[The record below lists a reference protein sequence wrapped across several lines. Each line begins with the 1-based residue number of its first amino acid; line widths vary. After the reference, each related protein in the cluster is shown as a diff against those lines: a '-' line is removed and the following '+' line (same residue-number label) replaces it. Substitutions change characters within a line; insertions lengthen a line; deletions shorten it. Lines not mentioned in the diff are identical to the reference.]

1 MPGPDLTPDEIAEG
15 RRKAAAKRTPE
26 QQAVMDG
33 YVADHK
39 SRPATTMSHD
49 EQVADLARRAKASR
63 AKRIGDLAVA
73 RGAWTQAT
81 FDPDRDPDS
90 DVAKG
95 ITEYRA
101 ETQDMIRRKD
111 QQALRQTGSTGAD
124 QSAQAVSRVGHAI
137 HTTIADNAGSAK
149 AVDEALGGPVLQT
162 GEAIGLAM
170 DAQGAISARRDGA
183 RQDTA
188 RRSKAQASAT
198 HAEGHDALE
207 DMRASRTGPGQ
218 YAEGTALAA
227 GAAAGRTVMAHNR
240 ARRDALAAGQGTLKP
255 MSVDH
260 SVGEAVPIP
269 VEDGTVIDASLGD
282 QARAHKDALK
292 EKWSAEETELQD
304 AAKKRKGGWFT
315 KADPEPEWEDRMAAN
330 AEERKSLTAANKEV
344 DASAGK
350 RREYLNVNTKGYKFG
365 LTKDEADVYHPARD
379 AYKAANES
387 IDEKHQAH
395 VAGIQSQLDE
405 LTQQGLAQKHA
416 DRHRSGKENVF
427 GRPAKEEFSKK
438 NHLIAA
444 ERDLTELRTKQTESI
459 NLQVAR
465 LKGQHK
471 DALKSGSKIEQQRL
485 ADQIAHHENLAAQSR
500 KKGSSFVAQ
509 GIAGVDADALHR
521 AMDRAQR
528 LRMEKTTGLTAD
540 QQKQHAGLRAQLDQA
555 TANPEAGADPKD
567 IQTRDEHQDTVDHYR
582 FIKTHGMTP
591 DEHDQRLENEQRILE
606 LKKEEKTGLS
616 TDESARLDDIA
627 HQRQVNKGLV
637 KRSRAFAAKHAGET
651 VWQGRAGG
659 VGTSYR
665 EDRAETSDADA
676 RAERINA
683 GARTAHRVGT
693 VMNADLDDSRAAM
706 ESGDLEHARN
716 IAASRAVQ
724 NIADVA
730 SSAAGGPAIGTT
742 VQTTGKVVQAGADIV
757 GGLTREGADNAK
769 FARHARAMTQ
779 GSDSRTDRFH
789 QVQNAVIDFHGG
801 DDGAFEGGVKKGARQ
816 LLGMGREAFG
826 SDISSGL
833 SDAVSSSGAVN
844 AIADAGASL
853 ASHAQPVADTVAE
866 TAGDVVDHVQNGAHE
881 VLDSAHG
888 AISAAA
894 EHLPESGIGTDLG
907 VGAAVGDL
915 VQGGHDALAAQVDEA
930 GDTARGA
937 ISDNLEGLSD
947 RAHDAVTEQA
957 ASTTEDLVE
966 GGFDKADE
974 ALTDHP
980 EEPEV
985 IGASVG
991 PKATPEPSPEPDVPS
1006 PGPEPTPE
1014 PDVPS
1019 PGPEPSPG
1027 PTPGPAPAI
1036 VHDLDAD
1043 RPAHLPFDVRHG
1055 AGMPA
1060 KLPWWKRMWNSVKR
1074 GARAVRRGIS
1084 SAGRRIRSWFS

>member
-1 MPGPDLTPDEIAEG
+1 MPGPALTSDDGTEA
-15 RRKAAAKRTPE
+15 RRLRAAKRTPE
-26 QQAVMDG
+26 QQAVMDA

-49 EQVADLARRAKASR
+49 EQVADLSRRAKASR
-63 AKRIGDLAVA
+63 AKRITDLAVA

-90 DVAKG
+90 DVARG
-95 ITEYRA
+95 IAEYGA
-101 ETQDMIRRKD
+101 DTQEMIRRKD
-111 QQALRQTGSTGAD
+111 RQALRQTGSTSAD
-124 QSAQAVSRVGHAI
+124 RNAQTVSRVGEAV
-137 HTTIADNAGSAK
+137 HTTIGENGGTAK
-149 AVDEALGGPVLQT
+149 AVDKFLGGPVLET

-170 DAQGAISARRDGA
+170 DAQGALSAQRDGA
-183 RQDTA
+183 RQEAA
-188 RRSKAQASAT
+188 RRTKKEAAT
-198 HAEGHDALE
+198 AHAEGHDALE
-207 DMRASRTGPGQ
+207 AMRASRTGPGE

-227 GAAAGRTVMAHNR
+227 NAAAGRTVMAHNR
-240 ARRDALAAGQGTLKP
+240 ARRDALAAGQDMLKP

-292 EKWSAEETELQD
+292 EKWSTEESELQD

-350 RREYLNVNTKGYKFG
+350 RREYLNVNTKGYKYG
-365 LTKDEADVYHPARD
+365 LTKDEADAYHPARD
-379 AYKAANES
+379 AYVAANDS
-387 IDEKHQAH
+387 IEEKHKAH

-405 LTQQGLAQKHA
+405 LTQKGLAQKDA
-416 DRHRSGKENVF
+416 DRHRSGKKDVF
-427 GRPAKEEFSKK
+427 GRPAKEAFSKK
-438 NHLIAA
+438 NHLIVA
-444 ERDLTELRTKQTESI
+444 ERDLTELRTKQTNSI
-459 NLQVAR
+459 NQQVAI

-471 DALKSGSKIEQQRL
+471 DALKSGSKVEQQRL
-485 ADQIAHHENLAAQSR
+485 ADQIAKHERMAAQSR
-500 KKGSSFVAQ
+500 KKGSSFVAE
-509 GIAGVDADALHR
+509 GIPGVDTGALHS
-521 AMDRAQR
+521 AMSRAQR

-540 QQKQHAGLRAQLDQA
+540 QQKAHAGLRARLDA
-555 TANPEAGADPKD
+555 AKANPEAGADTKD
-567 IQTRDEHQDTVDHYR
+567 IETRDEHQDTVDHYR

-591 DEHDQRLENEQRILE
+591 DEHDEHLENEQRILE
-606 LKKEEKTGLS
+606 IKKEEKTGLS
-616 TDESARLDDIA
+616 TDESARLDDIS

-637 KRSRAFAAKHAGET
+637 KRSRAFAKKHEGET

-659 VGTSYR
+659 VGASYR

-676 RAERINA
+676 RAEKINA
-683 GARTAHRVGT
+683 GARTTHRVGT

-706 ESGDLEHARN
+706 ESGDLKHARN

-724 NIADVA
+724 NIADAA
-730 SSAAGGPAIGTT
+730 SSAAGGPAIGMT
-742 VQTTGKVVQAGADIV
+742 VQTTGKVVRAGADIV
-757 GGLTREGADNAK
+757 GGLTHEGADNAK
-769 FARHARAMTQ
+769 FAQHARAMTV
-779 GSDSRTDRFH
+779 GPDGKTDRYH
-789 QVQNAVIDFHGG
+789 TVQNSVLDFHGD

-826 SDISSGL
+826 GDISSGL
-833 SDAVSSSGAVN
+833 SDAVSNSGAVN

-853 ASHAQPVADTVAE
+853 ASHAQPVADTVAQ
-866 TAGDVVDHVQNGAHE
+866 TAGTVVDQTQDGAHE
-881 VLDSAHG
+881 VLGKVHKT
-888 AISAAA
+888 ISDAA
-894 EHLPESGIGTDLG
+894 EHLPESGIGAELG
-907 VGAAVGDL
+907 VGAAVGNL
-915 VQGGHDALAAQVDEA
+915 VQGGHDALAAHVDETS
-930 GDTARGA
+930 DSAREA

-947 RAHDAVTEQA
+947 GAHDAITGQA

-974 ALTDHP
+974 ALRDHP

-985 IGASVG
+985 IGNSLG
-991 PKATPEPSPEPDVPS
+991 PKAT
-1006 PGPEPTPE
+1006 PEPTPE
-1014 PDVPS
+1014 PDVPAPS
-1019 PGPEPSPG
+1019 PEPTPG
-1027 PTPGPAPAI
+1027 PTPGPSPAI
-1036 VHDLDAD
+1036 VQDLDAD
-1043 RPAHLPFDVRHG
+1043 RPAHLPYDVRHA